1 MTRRPL
7 VMTGL
12 VLAMLLAAI
21 EATIVA
27 TAMPDIAAELGGF
40 SLYGWVFSAYL
51 LTQAVTTP
59 VFGKLADMFG
69 RKPVF
74 MGGVALF
81 LLGSALCALAPT
93 MGWLV
98 AARLVQGFGAG
109 AVLPIAVTLAGD
121 LYTLEERGRVQGYMA
136 SVWGISSIVGPLAGG
151 LIVEH
156 LGWPWVFWL
165 NLPFGLVAVL
175 MIFFFLHEE
184 RELAQPRLDLLG
196 AVLLMTGLSALLL
209 ALTRGSW
216 ELLTCAAVT
225 LGLFLMQ
232 ERRAA
237 DPIVH
242 LGLFRQPI
250 IGLGNVAV
258 LMVGFAM
265 MGLIGFMPTFV
276 QGVLDGS
283 ALEGGF
289 ALSAMCIGWPAASVV
304 AGRLLPRLGPRP
316 LVRVGSVV
324 AFLGTLEIALLA
336 SRGALW
342 AGLGSF
348 LVGVGFGILN
358 TSFLVAI
365 QSSVQWE
372 RRGMATA
379 SNMLM
384 RNLGNA
390 IGAAALGGLLNHHLV
405 GYIQASGLAGRVTLE
420 NVEDLVGHSTLDPA
434 TLSLLRGGLE
444 GGLHQVFWAICGAV
458 ALAVVISWLLP
469 SVRLEGSGKKDSQS
483 VSSGA

>member
-1 MTRRPL
+1 
-7 VMTGL
+7 
-12 VLAMLLAAI
+12 MLLAAI

-74 MGGVALF
+74 IWGVALF
-81 LLGSALCALAPT
+81 LGGSALCALSPS
-93 MGWLV
+93 MGFLV

-136 SVWGISSIVGPLAGG
+136 SVWGVSSIVGPLAGG

-165 NLPFGLVAVL
+165 NLPFGLVAVAL
-175 MIFFFLHEE
+175 IFLFLHER
-184 RELAQPRLDLLG
+184 RELREPRLDLLG
-196 AVLLMTGLSALLL
+196 ATLLMVGLSSLLL
-209 ALTRGSW
+209 ALTREAWG
-216 ELLTCAAVT
+216 LFALAAAV
-225 LGLFLMQ
+225 LGAFVVQ

-237 DPIVH
+237 DPVVH
-242 LGLFRQPI
+242 LELFRQPI
-250 IGLGNVAV
+250 IGLGNAAV

-276 QGVLDGS
+276 QGVLGGT

-324 AFLGTLEIALLA
+324 AWLGTLEIALLA

-342 AGLGSF
+342 AGAGSF

-358 TSFLVAI
+358 TAFLVAI
-365 QSSVQWE
+365 QSSVEWE

-390 IGAAALGGLLNHHLV
+390 VGAAALGGLLNHHL
-405 GYIQASGLAGRVTLE
+405 GRYLQAHGLAGRISIE
-420 NVEDLVGHSTLDPA
+420 NVEDLVGPSTSLDPG
-434 TLSLLRGGLE
+434 SLAALRVGLE
-444 GGLHQVFWAICGAV
+444 GGLHEVFWAICLAV
-458 ALAVVISWLLP
+458 ALAVVISWSLP
-469 SVRLEGSGKKDSQS
+469 AVRLTSPEKKDSQS
-483 VSSGA
+483 VSPGA